1 MKTNRIVLITG
12 AAGGI
17 GGALVKRF
25 LENEDTVIGTDAKQE
40 ALDKFALNL
49 QNPKGLLCVSGDIS
63 DPQSCNKIAE
73 FAARKTGSIEVLVNC
88 AGYFPTQSFED
99 MSFEQWNQ
107 TIAINLTGNFLLTQA
122 CLPYMKKRGWGR
134 IVNFGSASI
143 YEGVPGQAHYV
154 AAKAGI
160 VGFTRSIAREIGQ
173 YGITA
178 NIVTPGLTLSETAK
192 KTMDPKLI
200 HSQRAMRSIKR
211 DELPE
216 DLVGPTFFLA
226 SPDADFMS
234 GQIVNVDGGKT
245 MH

>member
-1 MKTNRIVLITG
+1 VKSNRVVLITG

-25 LENEDTVIGTDAKQE
+25 LANEDIVIGTDTKQD
-40 ALDKFALNL
+40 ALDRFASGLP
-49 QNPKGLLCVSGDIS
+49 NPKSLLSVVGDIS
-63 DPQSCNKIAE
+63 DQKSCKTIAA
-73 FAARKTGSIEVLVNC
+73 FAAKKTGSIEVLVNC
-88 AGYFPTQSFED
+88 AGYFPIQSFED
-99 MSFEQWNQ
+99 MSLEQWNQ
-107 TIAINLTGNFLLTQA
+107 TIGINLTGNFLLTQA

-134 IVNFGSASI
+134 IVNFGSASV

-192 KTMDPKLI
+192 RTMDEKLI
-200 HSQRAMRSIKR
+200 QSQRDVRSIKR

-234 GQIVNVDGGKT
+234 GQIVNVDGGKV